1 MIAAS
6 NAPKENREMWI
17 RSRLLAVCAIVLV
30 GCGGGGSEC
39 KVETIHYTKSLN
51 GVGFGGETQGV
62 TVARFDLTQD
72 FISHTPYAACAQGP
86 LQDVGNVSLTITSLV
101 PKPILLRY
109 DVQGL
114 NASGLPVWSHPD
126 TLGVTIAP
134 NQTINVGQI
143 TTSPQQLGVGG
154 ARVSLQTAQYVP

>member
-1 MIAAS
+1 
-6 NAPKENREMWI
+6 MWI

-30 GCGGGGSEC
+30 VACGGGSEC
-39 KVETIHYTKSLN
+39 KVETIHYTKSMN
-51 GVGFGGETQGV
+51 AVGFGGETQGL

-72 FISHTPYAACAQGP
+72 FVSHTPYEACAQGP
-86 LQDVGNVSLTITSLV
+86 LQDVGNVSLSITSLV

-114 NASGLPVWSHPD
+114 NTSGIPVWSHPD
-126 TLGVTIAP
+126 TLGLTLNP
-134 NQTINVGQI
+134 NQTVQVGQI
-143 TTSPQQLGVGG
+143 ATSPVQLGQGG

>member
-17 RSRLLAVCAIVLV
+17 RSRLLAVCAIALV
-30 GCGGGGSEC
+30 VACGGGSEC

-51 GVGFGGETQGV
+51 AVGYGETEGV
-62 TVARFDLTQD
+62 TVARFDLAQD
-72 FISHTPYAACAQGP
+72 FVSHTPYAACAQGP
-86 LQDVGNVSLTITSLV
+86 LQDVGNVSLSITSLV

-114 NASGLPVWSHPD
+114 NTSGIPVWSHPD
-126 TLGVTIAP
+126 TLGLTLNP
-134 NQTINVGQI
+134 NQTVQVGQI
-143 TTSPQQLGVGG
+143 ATSPMQLGVGG
-154 ARVSLQTAQYVP
+154 ARVLLQTAQYVP

>member
-1 MIAAS
+1 M
-6 NAPKENREMWI
+6 RI
-17 RSRLLAVCAIVLV
+17 RSRLVAVCAIVLV
-30 GCGGGGSEC
+30 VACGGGSEC

-51 GVGFGGETQGV
+51 GVSSGGETQGV

-86 LQDVGNVSLTITSLV
+86 LQDVGNVSLSITSLV
-101 PKPILLRY
+101 PKPVLLRY

-114 NASGLPVWSHPD
+114 NTSGIPVWSHPD
-126 TLGVTIAP
+126 TLGLTLNP
-134 NQTINVGQI
+134 NQTVQLGVI
-143 TTSPQQLGVGG
+143 TTSPVQLGQGG

>member
-6 NAPKENREMWI
+6 TAPEKREMWT

-30 GCGGGGSEC
+30 VGCGGGSEC

-51 GVGFGGETQGV
+51 GVSSGGETQGM

-72 FISHTPYAACAQGP
+72 FVSHTPYAACADGP
-86 LQDVGNVSLTITSLV
+86 LQDVGNVSLTITSLAS
-101 PKPILLRY
+101 KPILIKY

-114 NASGLPVWSHPD
+114 SAEGVPKWSHPD
-126 TLGVTIAP
+126 TLGVRLEP
-134 NQTINVGQI
+134 SQTLSVGQI
-143 TTSPQQLGVGG
+143 VTTPVQLGVGG
-154 ARVSLQTAQYVP
+154 ARVSLQGAVFVP